1 MLSYRS
7 KFFGGGTSGGSG
19 PITVTGPIQATTIRA
34 VAPGTVTITNA
45 TNATPIVVTAVAH
58 GLVTGD
64 NISISG
70 ITGNTNANGYFK
82 ITRLT
87 ADTFSLQN
95 YSTGADIAGN
105 GAYGG
110 APVAVT
116 GIVQANR
123 VLAVAGTA
131 AHPSVGDGTAGYG
144 FYFVSGTPYIA
155 LVGAEKF
162 RFTTGAGGVP
172 SLMLNNNTGAQI
184 SLGDNLFLTNAA
196 AATLQLG
203 AANAASPVAQTLQSQ
218 GARGGTDTDVG
229 APNLTIQTGSG
240 TGAGA
245 AAIMIF
251 RTANILASG
260 TTQQTY
266 SDRLRLSNAGA
277 QFFATPLP
285 GANDTYQVGTGNAL
299 WTTAYLSR
307 SILGSKTK
315 TLTESSATG
324 FVDIAVTAGQRI
336 SGEVIYEVYAADAT
350 DFQTITGRLRY
361 AAVNKA
367 GTTTVTVSE
376 VGTQTTAVSTGT
388 LTATNTAAD
397 TTNKITLS
405 CNAVSSLTQT
415 TLEIRYRLDSV
426 STNTITPL

>member
-45 TNATPIVVTAVAH
+45 TNATPIVVTAVSH

-95 YSTGADIAGN
+95 YSTGADIAGT

-116 GIVQANR
+116 GIVRANR
-123 VLAVAGTA
+123 VLVGNGTA
-131 AHPSVGDGTAGYG
+131 SQPALGIVGDDGTGIYGDGAGSIYISSQGSG
-144 FYFVSGTPYIA
+144 FYKFGASFT
-155 LVGAEKF
+155 LVGTSSTFGWAD
-162 RFTTGAGGVP
+162 
-172 SLMLNNNTGAQI
+172 AQI
-184 SLGDNLFLTNAA
+184 SRPA

-203 AANAASPVAQTLQSQ
+203 AAASGTPVAQTLQSQ
-218 GARGGTDTDVG
+218 GATGTDVAG
-229 APNLTIQTGSG
+229 ANLTIRPGAG
-240 TGAGA
+240 TGAATGSSL
-245 AAIMIF
+245 IF
-251 RTANILASG
+251 QTPTATTTG
-260 TTQQTY
+260 TTAQTQ
-266 SDRLRLSNAGA
+266 STRLTLDSGSNRSTNN
-277 QFFATPLP
+277 FHPSATDSYEL
-285 GANDTYQVGTGNAL
+285 GFSNLQWQAIGVAR
-299 WTTAYLSR
+299 AIR
-307 SILGSKTK
+307 GSKTK

>member
-1 MLSYRS
+1 MGFSY
-7 KFFGGGTSGGSG
+7 KTKLYGGSA
-19 PITVTGPIQATTIRA
+19 VTSVSSGVIEANHTIRA
-34 VAPGTVTITNA
+34 IPAATVTITGA
-45 TNATPIVVTAVAH
+45 TNATPIVVTAAAH

-70 ITGNTNANGYFK
+70 ITGNTNANGYFR

-110 APVAVT
+110 TPVAVT
-116 GIVQANR
+116 GIVQANEI
-123 VLAVAGTA
+123 LG
-131 AHPSVGDGTAGYG
+131 GDGTLATPTYGFASAPGYG
-144 FYFVSGTPYIA
+144 MRLLSGTTLDFVVA
-155 LVGAEKF
+155 AGRRLSVGAGSF
-162 RFTTGAGGVP
+162 SVFADAIT
-172 SLMLNNNTGAQI
+172 
-184 SLGDNLFLTNAA
+184 LGNSGNQYLTVAA

-203 AANAASPVAQTLQSQ
+203 AAASATPVAQTLQSQ
-218 GARGGTDTDVG
+218 GATGTDVAG
-229 APNLTIQTGSG
+229 ANLTIRSGAG
-240 TGAGA
+240 TGAATGSQLIFQTPA
-245 AAIMIF
+245 AGG
-251 RTANILASG
+251 SG
-260 TTQQTY
+260 
-266 SDRLRLSNAGA
+266 SGA
-277 QFFATPLP
+277 QTQTTRLTIGATGSTFAQSVGPS
-285 GANDTYQVGTGNAL
+285 ANDGYSIGFQGYQ
-299 WTTAYLSR
+299 WTHAYLSR
-307 SILGSKTK
+307 ATLGSKTK

-415 TLEIRYRLDSV
+415 TLEIRYRIDSV